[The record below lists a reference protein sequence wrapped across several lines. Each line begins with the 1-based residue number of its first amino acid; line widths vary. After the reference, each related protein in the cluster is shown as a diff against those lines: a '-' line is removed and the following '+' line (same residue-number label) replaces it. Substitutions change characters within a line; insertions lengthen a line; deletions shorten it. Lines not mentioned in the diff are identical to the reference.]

1 MRLLFAFLL
10 LFHVSLNSFSQNIKQ
25 NYFLG
30 VNPSITIEPYYTAGE
45 FDVNILPL
53 VIQKP
58 INARS
63 GIRLISL
70 VNLGFRQTGNRISHI
85 GLSGGWVYYLSSQ
98 EENLT
103 SKYGCYL
110 APVVDISH
118 NRIENSINTGLY
130 AETGYQFTLPKN
142 WGITTGLQLGYTHF
156 NYSSAAN
163 KWKPHFGIKVII
175 GKWIH
180 KK

>member
-1 MRLLFAFLL
+1 MRLVFIFLFCFCS
-10 LFHVSLNSFSQNIKQ
+10 SLNSHGQNIKHS
-25 NYFLG
+25 YFFG
-30 VNPSITIEPYYTAGE
+30 INPSITIEPYYAKGE
-45 FDVNILPL
+45 FDINILPF
-53 VIQKP
+53 VIQKT
-58 INARS
+58 ISTRS
-63 GIRLISL
+63 DIRLISL
-70 VNLGFRQTGNRISHI
+70 VNLCFRQIGNRISHI
-85 GLSGGWVYYLSSQ
+85 GLSGGWVYYLSPQ
-98 EENLT
+98 EENLPA
-103 SKYGCYL
+103 KYGCYL

-130 AETGYQFTLPKN
+130 AETGYQFKLRKN

-156 NYSSAAN
+156 TYASAAN